1 MNKVVA
7 LVGMAGAGKSE
18 VSAVFEK
25 NGYTIVHF
33 GDATQKEIAKRGL
46 AVNEANE
53 RAMREMLRK
62 EYGMAAFA
70 ELNKEYIDE
79 ALKTSDVVVDGL
91 YSWSE
96 YIVMRDYYAGR
107 FYVAAVWT
115 SPKLRYERLGK
126 RPVRPLTPEEAFS
139 RDNSE
144 ISNLE
149 KGGPIAM
156 ADYMIINN
164 GTLEE
169 LREKTQQ
176 LVEEI
181 G

>member
-25 NGYTIVHF
+25 NGYAIVHF

-79 ALKTSDVVVDGL
+79 ALRTSDVVVDGL

-96 YIVMRDYYAGR
+96 YIVMRDYYVGR
-107 FYVAAVWT
+107 FSVVAVWT
-115 SPKLRYERLGK
+115 SPKLRYERLSK

>member
-18 VSAVFEK
+18 VSAIFAEK
-25 NGYTIVHF
+25 GYEIVHF
-33 GDATQKEIAKRGL
+33 GDATQKEIKKRGL
-46 AVNEANE
+46 EVNEANE

-62 EYGMAAFA
+62 EHGMAAFA
-70 ELNKEYIDE
+70 ILNKEYIDE

-91 YSWSE
+91 YSWDE
-96 YIVMRDYYAGR
+96 YIVLRDYYAGR
-107 FYVAAVWT
+107 FSVIAVWT
-115 SPKLRYERLGK
+115 SPKIRYSRLSV

-139 RDNSE
+139 RDNAE
-144 ISNLE
+144 ITNLD

-164 GTLEE
+164 GTLKE
-169 LREKTQQ
+169 LRRNTLKIIKE
-176 LVEEI
+176 LE
-181 G
+181 

>member
-18 VSAVFEK
+18 VSAVFAK
-25 NGYTIVHF
+25 NGYKIVHF

-46 AVNEANE
+46 EVNEANE
-53 RAMREMLRK
+53 RAMREMLRE
-62 EYGMAAFA
+62 EYGMAAYA
-70 ELNKEYIDE
+70 ELNKEDIDE
-79 ALKTSDVVVDGL
+79 ALKTSNVVVDGL

-107 FYVAAVWT
+107 LIMLAVWT
-115 SPKLRYERLGK
+115 APKIRYARLAV
-126 RPVRPLTPEEAFS
+126 RPVRPLTAEEAFS
-139 RDNSE
+139 RDNAE
-144 ISNLE
+144 ITKLE

-164 GTLEE
+164 GSLEE
-169 LREKTQQ
+169 LQANTQKII
-176 LVEEI
+176 EEI